1 MNQVHPGVNSRF
13 SPEAILIFR
22 KIARGW
28 GGISESPPWDRNEPT
43 GSSGPLGSP
52 HQVRGRMP
60 CHHGTHLPSVLGSS
74 ERTTDVIQIAPA
86 RGRAVHPMA
95 AASGRPGPTGPPAGY
110 CHPVPAVGVSLM
122 SGYSIKRLTVPMAE
136 SLQESAPAPVAEI
149 ARLQV
154 VSAAPHAYQPDDA
167 HVRLPLRL
175 RGIRSGTVFL
185 SPETLLSC
193 IARNSR
199 RTIQKKH
206 SARHEVMA
214 GVSDFRPSISRNVRP
229 CLVPGT
235 E

>member
-1 MNQVHPGVNSRF
+1 MSTWHAPAQRPGVIGAHHRRDSNRAGPGTCRTPDGSCVW
-13 SPEAILIFR
+13 SAWADGT
-22 KIARGW
+22 ARW
-28 GGISESPPWDRNEPT
+28 VLPPST
-43 GSSGPLGSP
+43 SCGSI
-52 HQVRGRMP
+52 
-60 CHHGTHLPSVLGSS
+60 TEWVLNQACSC
-74 ERTTDVIQIAPA
+74 V
-86 RGRAVHPMA
+86 
-95 AASGRPGPTGPPAGY
+95 
-110 CHPVPAVGVSLM
+110 L
-122 SGYSIKRLTVPMAE
+122 PMAE

-167 HVRLPLRL
+167 HVRLPLTL

-199 RTIQKKH
+199 RTIQKRH